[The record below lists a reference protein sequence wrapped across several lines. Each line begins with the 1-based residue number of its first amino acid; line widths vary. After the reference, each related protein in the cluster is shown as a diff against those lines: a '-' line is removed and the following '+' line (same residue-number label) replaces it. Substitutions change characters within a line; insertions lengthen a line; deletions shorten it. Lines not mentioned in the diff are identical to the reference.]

1 MMRIIGIVLSIF
13 ALLAGCSND
22 EEKMRPGER
31 YTVDTLMFHHYRSID
46 SVIDKECQKIT
57 EGIYRKAYDSLLR
70 IRVKDIK
77 SIKGNGLPPPD
88 NRFPKVLNQLESKEK
103 PTQIP
108 ANKAKSPIQSQKNK

>member
-1 MMRIIGIVLSIF
+1 MRIVGIVLAIF

-31 YTVDTLMFHHYRSID
+31 YTVDTLMFHQYRSID

-57 EGIYRKAYDSLLR
+57 ADIYRKAYDSLLR
-70 IRVKDIK
+70 IRVKDIRT
-77 SIKGNGLPPPD
+77 IKGNGLPPPD

-103 PTQIP
+103 STQNPT
-108 ANKAKSPIQSQKNK
+108 NKVKNPIHTRKNK